1 MNSKDTSQ
9 KSLTFSYS
17 LLQAFY
23 WMNYACIIGYAS
35 VYLLSAGFTNTQI
48 GVLMAVSGA
57 VCTVL
62 QPVIAGYADR
72 PDSLSIKKLTF
83 LSSILMAAI
92 TVLLLVFSGRSKAV
106 TMTAYG
112 GVLMLV
118 QLLTPFIYSMGIE
131 SMNQGKKLNYGIS
144 KAMGSLSYAVT
155 VYALG
160 IIVAGAGERSVP
172 VCIMLFIVVF
182 SLYLTRFPF
191 EKTVLTGASGEQAGS
206 AGLLYFY
213 KKYKIFCFSLIGCIF
228 IFISHALLNT
238 FAFQIITIKG
248 GGSQEMGTAMSIA
261 AFCELPT
268 LFCFAYLIRKFR
280 ASTLFWI
287 SGVFFALKAVGSLL
301 APDIPS
307 YFAVQV
313 TQMGAWALNCVS
325 AVYYVNSIMDQQD
338 AIKGQAYVTTAY
350 TAASVFS
357 SLCGGTLIDAAG
369 VNSMLLFS
377 AVSALIGM
385 AIIFLSVQ
393 AGERQRKS
401 YIPASDA
408 V

>member
-1 MNSKDTSQ
+1 MNSKNALQ

-17 LLQAFY
+17 LVQAFY

-83 LSSILMAAI
+83 LVSVLMAAM
-92 TVLLLVFSGRSKAV
+92 TGVLLAFSGRSKIITLV
-106 TMTAYG
+106 TYG
-112 GVLMLV
+112 SVLMLV

-160 IIVAGAGERSVP
+160 IIVAGIGEHSVP
-172 VCIMLFIVVF
+172 VCVLLFILIF

-191 EKTVLTGASGEQAGS
+191 KKTAVSGAAGEQEHSG
-206 AGLLYFY
+206 GLLYFY
-213 KKYKIFCFSLIGCIF
+213 KKYRIFCFTLIGCIF
-228 IFISHALLNT
+228 IFISHVLLNT
-238 FAFQIITIKG
+238 FAFQIISIKG
-248 GGSQEMGTAMSIA
+248 GGSSEMGSAMSIA
-261 AFCELPT
+261 AVCELPT
-268 LFCFAYLIRKFR
+268 LLCFTYLIRRFR

-287 SGVFFALKAVGSLL
+287 SGVFFALKAIGSFL

-307 YFAVQV
+307 YFTVQV
-313 TQMGAWALNCVS
+313 TQMGAWALNSVS
-325 AVYYVNSIMDQQD
+325 AVYYVNSIMDPRD

-350 TAASVFS
+350 TAASVFG
-357 SLCGGTLIDAAG
+357 SLFGGTLIDIAG

-377 AVSALIGM
+377 AGSAMIGM
-385 AIIFLSVQ
+385 FIIFVSVQ
-393 AGERQRKS
+393 AGERQRKA
-401 YIPASDA
+401 YLPASDE